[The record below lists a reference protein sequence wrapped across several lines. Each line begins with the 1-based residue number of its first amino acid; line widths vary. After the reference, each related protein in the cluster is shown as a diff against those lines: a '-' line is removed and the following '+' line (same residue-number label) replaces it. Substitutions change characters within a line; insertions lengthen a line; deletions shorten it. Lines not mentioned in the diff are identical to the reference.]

1 MSTTLTKIE
10 LADLI
15 ESHASL
21 LVSALRGEDR
31 PVAAVS
37 TPVQAIVSSG
47 SRRTAEVPPVAPGA
61 WVRVGGVEDQ
71 SYTWPEGTEHYDPFK
86 LWELRTD
93 EGAIQIGFGNPNNRG
108 EYYGSERGY
117 WVAFEMINGRK
128 GRPDPDLHGVRRLR
142 HHGRPDR
149 RHQGQGR
156 RRPFD
161 VRSRRRAAQQATQ
174 ISTSASLKDR
184 ISGPQA
190 YNRMAIVAKK
200 GDRQAICTHAALQL
214 GLR

>member
-37 TPVQAIVSSG
+37 KPVQAIISSG
-47 SRRTAEVPPVAPGA
+47 SRRMAEVPPVAPGA
-61 WVRVGGVEDQ
+61 WVKVGELEDQ
-71 SYTWPEGTEHYDPFK
+71 SYTWPEGTERYDPFE

-93 EGAIQIGFGNPNNRG
+93 EGAIQIGFGNPNIRG

-128 GRPDPDLHGVRRLR
+128 GRPILIFMESGDFATTGDLIAVIKGKGDG
-142 HHGRPDR
+142 GRSMFGPGDELPA
-149 RHQGQGR
+149 GYADL
-156 RRPFD
+156 D
-161 VRSRRRAAQQATQ
+161 VE
-174 ISTSASLKDR
+174 LFKDR

-190 YNRMAIVAKK
+190 YNRMAVVAKQ